1 MISAIAYQERH
12 NHILITHNSSTQTG
26 ERDSRSRTTSD
37 MPILTSCS
45 LLSLSRFSACR
56 MEPLIKLNNKNN
68 LFDCPIHKTTA
79 ELLNGNQQQSNSQ
92 QYSVYYLSSHRSHQ
106 QQTQSAK
113 KQQSRKKSA
122 TRRLLDA
129 EAHQSTLRRSR
140 LLIL

>member
-1 MISAIAYQERH
+1 MISAVVYQERH
-12 NHILITHNSSTQTG
+12 HHVLITHNSSTQTG
-26 ERDSRSRTTSD
+26 GGDIHSRTTSD
-37 MPILTSCS
+37 MLILTSCS
-45 LLSLSRFSACR
+45 LLSLSRFSSYR

-106 QQTQSAK
+106 QQIQSAK
-113 KQQSRKKSA
+113 KQQSRNKGA

-129 EAHQSTLRRSR
+129 EAHQSTLSRSK